1 MRATKNFWNSKLK
14 PEVLSE
20 KDIDMIINSA
30 YELLHNPGIRF
41 DPDPR
46 VLDLFSAAGCHV
58 SSQGVV
64 SITRDLVENSID
76 SVEKE
81 MTLWDRN
88 GNWVDIPGM
97 SFSSGMGCIKVVDMV
112 TGESRSSTREDLATA
127 ARLVDALPNIDSI
140 CQPCK
145 ITERSD
151 VHGEIDEFNVIAS
164 NTTKPIAYI
173 SEYVESLE
181 AAIEIAS
188 AIRGGSDQLRE
199 KPYFSYG
206 ISQMPLQY
214 SQKEIDQIFIGI
226 ENGIPLTSGTIAIGG
241 ATSPMT
247 IAGSLAHCLAT
258 DFSLIVLGQLIKK
271 GCHCL
276 STSELNFLDPKTGNF
291 GGIPEVNL
299 GELARLQI
307 FSSMGLSAGSTGGS
321 SSSPVFNQN
330 CASDIASSIMH
341 AFYSGADSTYYLGT
355 IEALKTFSYQALLYC
370 NELAGM
376 IRRMERGIKVNEETL
391 ALDVSRKVG
400 FKSTY
405 LAEQHTARYCRTEI
419 RQPRYYQCLSME
431 QWENEGKK
439 DLLDKID
446 EDLKNT
452 LAEHQPE
459 LLPDQVQQNIDP
471 VLQKYGVIES

>member
-20 KDIDMIINSA
+20 KDINAIINNA
-30 YELLHNPGIRF
+30 FELLRDPGIRF

-46 VLDLFSAAGCHV
+46 VLDLFSAVGCHV

-64 SITRDLVENSID
+64 SITRDLVESSID

-88 GNWVDIPGM
+88 GNRVDVPGM
-97 SFSSGMGCIKVVDMV
+97 SFSSGMGCINVIDME
-112 TGESRSSTREDLATA
+112 TGEPRSSNRDDLATA
-127 ARLVDALPNIDSI
+127 ARLVDALPEIDGI

-151 VHGEIDEFNVIAS
+151 VYGEIDEFNVIAS
-164 NTTKPIAYI
+164 NTTKPLSYI
-173 SEYVESLE
+173 SEYVASLE
-181 AAIEIAS
+181 AAIEIAT

-206 ISQMPLQY
+206 ISQMPLYY

-226 ENGIPLTSGTIAIGG
+226 ENGIPLSSGSIVIGG

-247 IAGSLAHCLAT
+247 IAGSLVHCLAT
-258 DFSLIVLGQLIKK
+258 DFALIALGQLIKK
-271 GCHCL
+271 GCYCL

-299 GELARLQI
+299 GELARFQI
-307 FSSMGLSAGSTGGS
+307 FRSVGLSAGSTGGT

-330 CASDIASSIMH
+330 CAADIASSMMH
-341 AFYSGADSTYYLGT
+341 AFYSGAGYTYYLGT
-355 IEALKTFSYQALLYC
+355 IEALKTFSFHALFYC
-370 NELAGM
+370 HELAGM
-376 IRRMERGIKVNEETL
+376 IRRMEKGFEVNEDTL
-391 ALDVSRKVG
+391 ALDVTRKVG
-400 FKSTY
+400 LKCNY
-405 LAEQHTARYCRTEI
+405 LAEKHTARHCRTEL
-419 RQPRYYQCLSME
+419 RQPRYYKCLSME
-431 QWENEGKK
+431 QWQNEGQK
-439 DLLDKID
+439 DLFDRIDK
-446 EDLKNT
+446 DLKNT
-452 LAEHQPE
+452 IADHQPE
-459 LLPDQVQQNIDP
+459 PLPKEVRQKINT
-471 VLQKYGVIES
+471 VLHKYGVIE